1 MNEIVPVR
9 TIGGYVPMVDGP
21 EKVSGRAKYTAD
33 LAAPGMLAARIFR
46 SPYAHAEILE
56 VDVSEAAKLPGVKAI
71 VTGAD
76 CDKTFGVL
84 PIARTEHPLARDRV
98 RYCGEPV
105 AAVAAVDDATAK
117 EALRRIKLKVRELPA
132 YPSARA
138 AMAPDAIDLHGHRPK
153 NIERDVFF
161 ELGDVDAAFAAADLV
176 REGTYNC
183 AEVCQNQMEMHA
195 AVADYDVERD
205 RMTVHASTQVPYYV
219 HLMLSQILGMDMS
232 RIRVVKP
239 YVGGGFGCRTETL
252 NVELIAAL
260 LAHKAG
266 GCVRLVVNRE
276 ETFITHRGRPE
287 TDIRLKIGMRRDGRI
302 TAVECECIQRG
313 GAHSGYGV
321 VTILYAGSML
331 YAIYDLHNVKYV
343 GQRVLTNTPPCGAF
357 RGHGTVDIRF
367 AFESLLDEMAQALA
381 VDPFA
386 LRRANL
392 LTAPAFTDNDL
403 MVNSYGL
410 PECLDWVE
418 AASGWKARRGK
429 LPRGKGLGMACS
441 HYISGASKPVNWTGE
456 PHATV
461 KLKLDFDGS
470 IVLLTGA
477 AEIGQGSSTILV
489 QSVAEVLGLDL
500 SRIRIVTGDSD
511 VVPKDNGSY
520 SSRVT
525 FIVGNAAIDAARNL
539 KAVLVAA
546 AARRLEAKPEEIEC
560 LGELYR
566 AGAQDKGLT
575 FNEVV
580 AEALKDSGTV
590 IVGGTYSTIPESH
603 GGKKYRGAAIGGT
616 MGYSYSAQVVE
627 VSVDEETGVVT
638 VDKVWVAHDC
648 GKALNRLTVEG
659 QVQGSVWMG
668 MGQAMSE
675 EAAYHGGLMLTANM
689 LDYRV
694 PTIQDSPPIE
704 VGIVES
710 NDPHGP
716 FGAKEAGEGS
726 LAAFLP
732 ALTNAIADATGLRF
746 NDLPVTPD
754 RVFAAME
761 NASRADAE
769 GATAALDGRAAVLRS
784 HSPAHARRVDPRPR
798 ATFRQQSPW
807 RRHRPDGEYPARHRR
822 AAGARRDQ
830 RRQRTAR
837 HQGGRA
843 YARDRRRGD
852 ALRPCRASGN
862 GAPLP
867 GGGAGG
873 RAYRRPDPPQ
883 HGDGR
888 RQSRPRHPLHLLQ
901 SERMVAG
908 REPSLPQD
916 HRRNLPRRAEE
927 PRRLLR
933 HFQRRPRP
941 GAADARRRDRYC
953 RTGRPPDHAACRS
966 LYRLCAPG
974 RAGDGDAR
982 RRQIFPVAAPGRDHH
997 RGAGEKHARPAL
1009 GLRQDPYPPLDRI
1022 SGHRRRRGA
1031 AARGR
1036 DPRGSARRLHRH
1048 QSAPGA
1054 ARRHRR
1060 TLRRRARCAGLRRA
1074 RRSRAR
1080 PDHGDED
1087 DVHARPLPPA
1097 RRRRSGAAPA
1107 AAAVR
1112 RVVGRFAP
1120 SPYPSTLIAVQRA
1133 RRGDGISPR
1142 IPAA

>member
-1 MNEIVPVR
+1 VNEIAPAHN
-9 TIGGYVPMVDGP
+9 IGSYVPMVDGP

-33 LAAPGMLAARIFR
+33 LIVPGMLAGRIFR
-46 SPYAHAEILE
+46 SPYSHAEILE
-56 VDVSEAAKLPGVKAI
+56 VDIAEAAKLPGVKAI
-71 VTGAD
+71 VTGAE
-76 CDKTFGVL
+76 CDQAFGVL
-84 PIARTEHPLARDRV
+84 PVARTEHALARERV
-98 RYCGEPV
+98 RYRGEPI
-105 AAVAAVDDATAK
+105 AAVAAIDDATAK

-132 YPSARA
+132 YHTARQA
-138 AMAPDAIDLHGHRPK
+138 LAPDAIALHQHRPH
-153 NIERDVFF
+153 NLERDVLF
-161 ELGDVDAAFAAADLV
+161 ELGDVEAAFAGADLV
-176 REGTYNC
+176 REGVYNC

-195 AVADYDVERD
+195 AIADYDAVRD

-219 HLMLSQILGMDMS
+219 HLMLAQILGMDMS
-232 RIRVVKP
+232 RIRVIKP
-239 YVGGGFGCRTETL
+239 HVGGGFGCRTETL

-260 LAHKAG
+260 LARKAG

-287 TDIRLKIGMRRDGRI
+287 TDIRLKLGMRKDGRI

-313 GAHSGYGV
+313 GAHSGYGI

-331 YAIYDLHNVKYV
+331 YAIYALDNVKYV
-343 GQRVLTNTPPCGAF
+343 GKRVLTNTPPCGAF

-367 AFESLLDEMAQALA
+367 AFESLLDEMAATLGL
-381 VDPFA
+381 DPFA
-386 LRRANL
+386 VRRANL
-392 LTAPAFTDNDL
+392 LQAPTFTQNDL

-418 AASGWKARRGK
+418 RESGWKTRKGK

-477 AEIGQGSSTILV
+477 AEIGQGSSTVLV

-500 SRIRIVTGDSD
+500 PRIRIVSGDSE

-525 FIVGNAAIDAARNL
+525 FMVGNAAIEAAQNL

-546 AARRLEAKPEEIEC
+546 AARKLEAKPDEIEC

-580 AEALKDSGTV
+580 TEALKDTGTITV
-590 IVGGTYSTIPESH
+590 TGNYSTIPQSH

-627 VSVDEETGVVT
+627 VTVDEETGVVS

-675 EAAYHGGLMLTANM
+675 EAAYHDGLMVTANM

-710 NDPHGP
+710 IDPHGP

-746 NDLPVTPD
+746 NNLPVTPD
-754 RVFAAME
+754 RVFAAVE
-761 NASRADAE
+761 KR
-769 GATAALDGRAAVLRS
+769 
-784 HSPAHARRVDPRPR
+784 
-798 ATFRQQSPW
+798 
-807 RRHRPDGEYPARHRR
+807 
-822 AAGARRDQ
+822 
-830 RRQRTAR
+830 
-837 HQGGRA
+837 
-843 YARDRRRGD
+843 ARDGK
-852 ALRPCRASGN
+852 AN
-862 GAPLP
+862 
-867 GGGAGG
+867 GGGT
-873 RAYRRPDPPQ
+873 
-883 HGDGR
+883 
-888 RQSRPRHPLHLLQ
+888 
-901 SERMVAG
+901 V
-908 REPSLPQD
+908 
-916 HRRNLPRRAEE
+916 
-927 PRRLLR
+927 
-933 HFQRRPRP
+933 
-941 GAADARRRDRYC
+941 
-953 RTGRPPDHAACRS
+953 
-966 LYRLCAPG
+966 
-974 RAGDGDAR
+974 
-982 RRQIFPVAAPGRDHH
+982 
-997 RGAGEKHARPAL
+997 
-1009 GLRQDPYPPLDRI
+1009 
-1022 SGHRRRRGA
+1022 
-1031 AARGR
+1031 
-1036 DPRGSARRLHRH
+1036 
-1048 QSAPGA
+1048 
-1054 ARRHRR
+1054 
-1060 TLRRRARCAGLRRA
+1060 
-1074 RRSRAR
+1074 
-1080 PDHGDED
+1080 
-1087 DVHARPLPPA
+1087 
-1097 RRRRSGAAPA
+1097 
-1107 AAAVR
+1107 
-1112 RVVGRFAP
+1112 
-1120 SPYPSTLIAVQRA
+1120 
-1133 RRGDGISPR
+1133 
-1142 IPAA
+1142 